1 MNKGKFTRLDLCKDG
16 SIYLQFDYKK
26 LFFKA
31 NKKARFEF
39 EKFLMENFMG
49 LIDVK
54 VHMKGKEINI
64 YLHIGSSAKNIQ
76 EGVPSIIDLEEAAE
90 HLSRLCSNY

>member
-26 LFFKA
+26 LFFNV

-39 EKFLMENFMG
+39 EKELMENFMG

-54 VHMKGKEINI
+54 VHMDGKQINI
-64 YLHIGSSAKNIQ
+64 YMHIGTSAKNVKEDI
-76 EGVPSIIDLEEAAE
+76 PPIIDLETTAE